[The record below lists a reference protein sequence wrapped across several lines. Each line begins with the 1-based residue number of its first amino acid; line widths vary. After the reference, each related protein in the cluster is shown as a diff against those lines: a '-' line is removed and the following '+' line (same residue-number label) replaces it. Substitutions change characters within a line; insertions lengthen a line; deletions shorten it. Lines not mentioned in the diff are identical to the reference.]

1 MRSRPQY
8 HQLRNN
14 NRDQGGKRQSDIIA
28 TPRATFKGECPELK
42 GSYLNLSIGYRED
55 MYEASIRLMIGYVTS
70 KYDNG
75 DGIKIIFNELK
86 MPTLD
91 KPEALYSM
99 ADDVDKYIYK

>member
-1 MRSRPQY
+1 
-8 HQLRNN
+8 
-14 NRDQGGKRQSDIIA
+14 
-28 TPRATFKGECPELK
+28 
-42 GSYLNLSIGYRED
+42 
-55 MYEASIRLMIGYVTS
+55 MIGYVTS

-75 DGIKIIFNELK
+75 DGNKIIFNELK